1 VSRSIRFYFAFA
13 ALCFFGGCS
22 KNGGTSG
29 GAGATQA
36 ATGSTSGSASSF
48 VNGGGDACAKYL
60 SPDIV
65 AKIIGA
71 PTRPAKKLS
80 AQSCTVERTDDAGS
94 ITITLNAADAASFK
108 AYQQY
113 LPNPQPLAGVGD
125 QAVQTMLGISSI
137 KAPNMGCDIDAGG
150 APGSVKEDRATL
162 GKELGDVC
170 NRIYAD
176 AH

>member
-1 VSRSIRFYFAFA
+1 VSRPIRFYSAFA
-13 ALCFFGGCS
+13 ALGLAIGCS
-22 KNGGTSG
+22 KNGGASATP
-29 GAGATQA
+29 GATA
-36 ATGSTSGSASSF
+36 SVSGSAASF
-48 VNGGGDACAKYL
+48 ANGGGDACAKYL
-60 SPDIV
+60 TPEII
-65 AKIIGA
+65 ARIIGTA
-71 PTRPAKKLS
+71 TRPAKKLS
-80 AQSCTVERTDDAGS
+80 VQACSVETTDAGGT
-94 ITITLNAADAASFK
+94 ITITLNAADAATFK

-162 GKELGDVC
+162 GKELGDIC